1 VVTLGRRLDRRVC
14 GHHFGSASGGA
25 PNAMADA
32 AARDLRK
39 RLNVNRRD
47 LFDVGDRPIA
57 FVCECGSESCAQ
69 TVVLTPSAYD
79 ERRRDGGLLL
89 AHSLENLDAA

>member
-1 VVTLGRRLDRRVC
+1 
-14 GHHFGSASGGA
+14 
-25 PNAMADA
+25 MADA

-79 ERRRDGGLLL
+79 ERRRDGALLL
-89 AHSLENLDAA
+89 AHPLENLDAA

>member
-1 VVTLGRRLDRRVC
+1 LDRLVC
-14 GHHFGSASGGA
+14 GHYFRSASGGA
-25 PNAMADA
+25 QNAMADA

-39 RLNVNRRD
+39 RLNVNRRH

-69 TVVLTPSAYD
+69 TVVLTPSGYD
-79 ERRRDGGLLL
+79 ERRRQDALLL
-89 AHSLENLDAA
+89 AHPLDSADAA